1 MTEVQLQLLKQS
13 DYSMVLEMFRE
24 PDTFKYIKPLQGKSK
39 EFYLE
44 FLNRKST
51 EIELGKG
58 YYWLLMFSGEM
69 AGAINFTP
77 IPNTD
82 QMQLGWQIKRDHQ
95 RKGLAFEGA
104 RRAMEFALNKTD
116 VDPIY
121 VVFNPENVASQKIA
135 EKLGFTLFEKF
146 GTKEDPLLKYIYR
159 RKGEV

>member
-1 MTEVQLQLLKQS
+1 
-13 DYSMVLEMFRE
+13 
-24 PDTFKYIKPLQGKSK
+24 
-39 EFYLE
+39 
-44 FLNRKST
+44 
-51 EIELGKG
+51 
-58 YYWLLMFSGEM
+58 
-69 AGAINFTP
+69 
-77 IPNTD
+77 
-82 QMQLGWQIKRDHQ
+82 
-95 RKGLAFEGA
+95 LAFEGA